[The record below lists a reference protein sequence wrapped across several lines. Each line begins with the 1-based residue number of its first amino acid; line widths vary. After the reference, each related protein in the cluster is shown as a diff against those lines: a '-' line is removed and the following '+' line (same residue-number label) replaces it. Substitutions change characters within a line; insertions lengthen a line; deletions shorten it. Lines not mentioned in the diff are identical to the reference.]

1 MDFEGTYTLQAAP
14 EEVWAHLMDQQTPQ
28 SSIPGIER
36 LERLGEETYAF
47 TIHVKHA
54 PLRGAYA
61 GYATVVEQ
69 RYPFSYRMTVEG
81 EGQTGKLQGE
91 WAVELRAYNE
101 NTVIAYRGSL
111 HLSKAGALLPEP
123 LVKGTIKIL
132 IQQFFTA
139 LADQLR
145 TTTRRSFSGAPEDMH
160 AAGAELE
167 QINSGHADVSSYPEQ
182 VTLLHRVVR
191 WLRLGD
197 NDPVLEEQWATRLRR
212 LGMASALLL
221 LLWIGTR
228 LPRKPVVHGVTR
240 P

>member
-14 EEVWAHLMDQQTPQ
+14 EEVWTCLMDQQTPQ

-47 TIHVKHA
+47 TIHLRHA
-54 PLRGAYA
+54 PLGGPYS
-61 GYATVVEQ
+61 GHATIVEQ
-69 RYPFSYRMTVEG
+69 RYPSSYRMTVEG
-81 EGQTGKLQGE
+81 EGQTGNLRGE
-91 WAVELRAYNE
+91 WVVELRPYNE

-123 LVKGTIKIL
+123 LLKGTIKIL

-139 LADQLR
+139 LADKLR
-145 TTTRRSFSGAPEDMH
+145 TTTSRSFSGAPEDMH
-160 AAGAELE
+160 AGAELE
-167 QINSGHADVSSYPEQ
+167 QINSGRADVSSYPEQ

-212 LGMASALLL
+212 LGMVSVLLL
-221 LLWIGTR
+221 LVWVGTR
-228 LPRKPVVHGVTR
+228 LPRRPGVRGVTH